1 MYSFQI
7 SNHMDFLFSP
17 ETDNRKTEM
26 DRNGEVL
33 IVDRLE
39 TRKEV
44 EAVDTVQLGKE
55 VVGNKRTRIET
66 GDSRRTVRNKL
77 VTLRQSIEYNM
88 IVGHKDI

>member
-1 MYSFQI
+1 
-7 SNHMDFLFSP
+7 
-17 ETDNRKTEM
+17 M

-44 EAVDTVQLGKE
+44 EAVDTGQLGKE

-66 GDSRRTVRNKL
+66 GDSRRTVRNKR
-77 VTLRQSIEYNM
+77 VTLRQRIEYAM
-88 IVGHKDI
+88 IVGSKDI